1 MHTPERLLVAVSVS
15 ALLFWPGLVAVDA
28 SRANALIR
36 EAATE
41 MRTWEFSGSRP
52 DPATARSVQ
61 ERLVAAAQLHP
72 LDPAHQELLGLLG
85 SMQTDTPETVSQS
98 VGYLVKAL
106 ELRPVSPHTWARL
119 AEARYRLG
127 ESGRSLELALER
139 ASQLGPAEPGVQQLV
154 ADYGL
159 AVWGEITPA
168 GQASVDRMV
177 AAGIR
182 RNPLEMLQISERRG
196 RLDVACRH
204 LAGSSRTAGPRRGSL
219 CPWEITP

>member
-1 MHTPERLLVAVSVS
+1 MRTPERLLVAVSAS
-15 ALLFWPGLVAVDA
+15 ALLFWSGLVAVDA
-28 SRANALIR
+28 SRANALVR

-41 MRTWEFSGSRP
+41 MRTWELSGSRP

-61 ERLVAAAQLHP
+61 ARLLSAAQLHR

-85 SMQTDTPETVSQS
+85 SMQTDTPETESQG
-98 VGYLVKAL
+98 VGYLVRAL

-119 AEARYRLG
+119 AEAKYRLG
-127 ESGRSLELALER
+127 EPGRNLELAFER

-159 AVWGEITPA
+159 AVWSELTPA
-168 GQASVDRMV
+168 AQASVDRLV
-177 AAGIR
+177 AAGMR

-196 RLDVACRH
+196 RLDIACRH